1 MDLPKEYYARIRFG
15 VTTTTDDLCGDVVCE
30 RRVESWDDERMTRA
44 VEELV
49 GEFEQKP
56 PAVSAIKLAG
66 KRSYRLVRDGKT
78 PDLPARRVRVYA
90 AEVLSMNP
98 PEAEVRISC
107 SRGTY
112 IRSIARD
119 LGESMGWGGALSAL
133 VRTAVG
139 SYRVEQALALDDIQ
153 RRATEFMGD

>member
-1 MDLPKEYYARIRFG
+1 MDLPKEYRARIRFG
-15 VTTTTDDLCGDVVCE
+15 VTTTTDDLSGDVVIARE
-30 RRVESWDDERMTRA
+30 VENWDDERITRA
-44 VEELV
+44 IDKLV

-90 AEVLSMNP
+90 ADVLSMDP
-98 PEAEVRISC
+98 PEVEVRISC

-139 SYRVEQALALDDIQ
+139 GYRIEQTLALDEIQ